1 MNKKF
6 NKRQEKNSHR
16 NFYADA
22 SASYV
27 LTLDRETSTTNFLI
41 DFLCSLARFCC
52 QNSETL
58 AIRIV
63 LSVYFCIKCFFLID
77 STRERCHPRNTKL
90 SKNIMIVPPPL
101 VGLLRNCF
109 FFLYSC
115 CRF

>member
-27 LTLDRETSTTNFLI
+27 LTLDRETSTTNQNFLI

-52 QNSETL
+52 QSSETL

-63 LSVYFCIKCFFLID
+63 
-77 STRERCHPRNTKL
+77 
-90 SKNIMIVPPPL
+90 
-101 VGLLRNCF
+101 
-109 FFLYSC
+109 
-115 CRF
+115 